1 MVDQLDF
8 VLVLVLIGVS
18 LGHFEEDAD
27 VGVLSD
33 AVASW
38 INFEAPF
45 DTVDNIRVG
54 VCDTLMRQQGLF
66 HLICE
71 RLVLGYNLLAELDE
85 KIT

>member
-1 MVDQLDF
+1 MIDELDF
-8 VLVLVLIGVS
+8 VLILVFIRVS
-18 LGHFEEDAD
+18 FGHFEENAD
-27 VGVLSD
+27 MGVLGDS
-33 AVASW
+33 VASW
-38 INFEAPF
+38 INFKAPF